1 MAIEQYMWIIWLV
14 LFVAMLIIEAIGP
27 ALVSIWFALGAVIA
41 LILSFI
47 PEVAWWIEVI
57 VFVVISI
64 ATLLAL
70 RPILKRHIK
79 RNNYNANIDSF
90 TGKRGYVIE
99 DITYLRPGAVK
110 IGDVSWTAIPVKKDE
125 KIVENEII
133 EVVAINGNKL
143 IVKKVEGK

>member
-1 MAIEQYMWIIWLV
+1 
-14 LFVAMLIIEAIGP
+14 MLIIEAVGP

-70 RPILKRHIK
+70 RPILKRYIK
-79 RNNYNANIDSF
+79 RNNYNTNIDSF

-110 IGDVSWTAIPVKKDE
+110 IGDVSWTAIPVNKDE

-133 EVVAINGNKL
+133 EVVAVNGNKL

>member
-14 LFVAMLIIEAIGP
+14 LFVAMLIIEAVGP

-70 RPILKRHIK
+70 RPILKRYIK
-79 RNNYNANIDSF
+79 RNNYNTNIDSF

-133 EVVAINGNKL
+133 EVVAVNGNKL